1 MNKLLGHISRIEV
14 SGGMSLVTIDLDQ
27 NIQLKTIVIETPET
41 ALYLKTGNRISALFK
56 ETEVIIGIDQ
66 LSQISLQNRIDCKV
80 QSIESG
86 KLICKI
92 ILECEVGIIT
102 SIISTNAVTTLR
114 LKKGMSAVAMIKLNE
129 IMLSE

>member
-1 MNKLLGHISRIEV
+1 
-14 SGGMSLVTIDLDQ
+14 MSLVTIDLDQ

-80 QSIESG
+80 QSIETG